1 VTGTIRAFSPICLA
15 LAIAMALTVQQVY
28 AQTPTPSVFTSIN
41 VPGAIETDANDINDA
56 GVIVG
61 FYVDAGGMDHGWVRI
76 GGTFHDVDVPGGVGT
91 FAYGIND
98 SSQIVGWYTDSG
110 LVEHGFMLDKG
121 IFTTIDFPGASLT
134 NVWSINGTGTVAGT
148 YQDSSGV
155 FHGFEEANG
164 SFFSIDI
171 PGAIH
176 TEIHG
181 INGLGDT
188 AGIYYISVNGAEY
201 ENGFVRHPNG
211 EITASFTSFLD
222 RIRDTKNAEVV
233 GWYAENCC
241 MLPLGPPFHGTV
253 ILNPHSFNS
262 VDFPGAV
269 DTFCRGV
276 NKSGGIVGV
285 VGTYTDTSG
294 IVHGFVAKNAA
305 ANLQLNSD

>member
-1 VTGTIRAFSPICLA
+1 MTGTIRAFSPIYLA
-15 LAIAMALTVQQVY
+15 LAIAMGSTVPQVHAQAQAL
-28 AQTPTPSVFTSIN
+28 SIFTSID
-41 VPGAIETDANDINDA
+41 VPGATETDANDINDA

-61 FYVDAGGMDHGWVRI
+61 FYVDPSGMDHGWVRV
-76 GGTFHDVDVPGGVGT
+76 GGTFRNVDVPGAAGT

-98 SSQIVGWYTDSG
+98 SNQIVGWYTDSG
-110 LVEHGFMLDKG
+110 LAEHGFMLDKG
-121 IFTTIDFPGASLT
+121 TFTTIDFPGASLT

-164 SFFSIDI
+164 RFFTIDI

-188 AGIYYISVNGAEY
+188 AGIYYISINGAEY

-211 EITASFTSFLD
+211 ELTASFASFLD
-222 RIRDTKNAEVV
+222 RIRDTKGAEAV
-233 GWYAENCC
+233 GWYGENCC
-241 MLPLGPPFHGTV
+241 ILPLTPPFHGIV
-253 ILNPHSFNS
+253 IFNPHSFNS

-305 ANLQLNSD
+305 ASLKLNSD